1 MSEPTPG
8 SVSSQA
14 ASPPRPSELPVKP
27 SVEFLRKLAKDRLRA
42 IRSTR
47 PAARL
52 FETQLEVAHEHGF
65 SSWRELAAHLNAGQR
80 GNVCRE
86 NGRVK
91 IEGVAPLAWSGS
103 DCTYLAAMANVLR
116 VIGPAHDYV
125 WLFGDSGLAFR
136 MRFWANDSGTASCPS
151 SPIGEMPPWTDF
163 TERSIGWKMHFEVR
177 LKGTTDDPNDMSDQL
192 DQVTA
197 SIDAGLP
204 VLGYFIKWD
213 VGIAYGY
220 EGSKLLVRD
229 FHVGINE
236 TLVDIT
242 ECRGLFAFFEER
254 VSVPSREDCA
264 RNAIS
269 EAVSRWSHAPDRRPG
284 DGGEGAYYY
293 YGADAYE
300 RWTSLL
306 NRAGSL
312 TPDLQKALLHVDY
325 WTFISLHD
333 ARQKAA
339 LYLRS
344 IADLFPESADLLRQA
359 AGIYQQIGEMTGTVI
374 HEGAIFPAFY
384 QPDAL
389 NKWTPEV
396 RQNEIALLNNVRRLD
411 QQAITLLGRAS

>member
-1 MSEPTPG
+1 LPG
-8 SVSSQA
+8 
-14 ASPPRPSELPVKP
+14 KP
-27 SVEFLRKLAKDRLRA
+27 SAEFLRKLAKDRLREM
-42 IRSTR
+42 RSAN

-52 FETQLEVAHEHGF
+52 FQAQLAVAREHGF
-65 SSWRELAAHLNAGQR
+65 GSWRDLVARLNAGQR
-80 GNVCRE
+80 GKVRRE
-86 NGRVK
+86 NGRVQ

-116 VIGPAHDYV
+116 VIGPPHDYV
-125 WLFGDSGLAFR
+125 RLFGDSALAFR
-136 MRFWANDSGTASCPS
+136 IRFWANDAGTASCPS
-151 SPIGEMPPWTDF
+151 SAIGEMPPWTDF
-163 TERSIGWKMHFEVR
+163 TERSIGWKMRYEVR

-213 VGIAYGY
+213 VGVAYGY
-220 EGSKLLVRD
+220 EGTKLLVRD
-229 FHVGINE
+229 FHLGNNE

-254 VSVPSREDCA
+254 APVPSREQSA
-264 RNAIS
+264 RSAIS
-269 EAVSRWSHAPDRRPG
+269 EAVSRWSHSPDRRPG
-284 DGGEGAYYY
+284 DGSEGAYYY

-300 RWTSLL
+300 RWTLLL
-306 NRAGSL
+306 NRAGGL
-312 TPDLQKALLHVDY
+312 TPEQQRALLHVDY

-344 IADLFPESADLLRQA
+344 ITDLFPEAADALKQA
-359 AGIYQQIGEMTGTVI
+359 AGIYQQIGEITGMAI
-374 HEGAIFPAFY
+374 HEGEIFPAFY

-389 NKWTPEV
+389 SKWTPEV
-396 RQNEIALLNNVRRLD
+396 RQKEIELLNKVRRLD
-411 QQAITLLGRAS
+411 QRAITSLGSASVPSREDGRA